1 MSELNDPENYKKD
14 IEERLKE
21 IIQVYIRI
29 VVDYLH
35 FMAKS
40 KNIKQKCMKFIL
52 LRGLETM
59 THVFN
64 YTLYCTKNL
73 ELTESYS
80 EKSMFYYIEFISQI
94 NKISQDQPIFLH
106 FTSKDAVVYVYKK
119 TIYDIKNTL
128 ILESNDE
135 TTIQIY
141 KDVNLYTQL
150 IKNIAMEQDNLL
162 HKQSIIIFE
171 KLSSKIKTVKNIS
184 TVFEKIII

>member
-14 IEERLKE
+14 IEESLKE

-119 TIYDIKNTL
+119 TIYEQKNSNTQEAHDIKML
-128 ILESNDE
+128 IYIHN
-135 TTIQIY
+135 
-141 KDVNLYTQL
+141 
-150 IKNIAMEQDNLL
+150 
-162 HKQSIIIFE
+162 
-171 KLSSKIKTVKNIS
+171 
-184 TVFEKIII
+184 

>member
-1 MSELNDPENYKKD
+1 
-14 IEERLKE
+14 
-21 IIQVYIRI
+21 
-29 VVDYLH
+29 
-35 FMAKS
+35 
-40 KNIKQKCMKFIL
+40 MKFIL